1 VVRMDISISSTPSAA
16 DAPRASISISRWVNE
31 SLPPWNQLLTAHDVA
46 RLTRRHRLILRT
58 LALVGR
64 FPKQVRFQGRRIG
77 WQRSEV
83 LDWLSRDSA
92 LAARRPAD
100 TTRRCVRHH
109 PRQGCLPLG
118 CAAICRVTRTTT
130 VNEKDRR

>member
-1 VVRMDISISSTPSAA
+1 VRMNISISSTPGAA
-16 DAPRASISISRWVNE
+16 DAPRPPISISRWVNE

-77 WQRSEV
+77 WQRTEV
-83 LDWLSRDSA
+83 LYWLSRNPA
-92 LAARRPAD
+92 LAVSRPAEI
-100 TTRRCVRHH
+100 TRRCVRHH
-109 PRQGCLPLG
+109 PRQGCLPLE
-118 CAAICRVTRTTT
+118 CAVLCKTTRTTT
-130 VNEKDRR
+130 MNAKDRR